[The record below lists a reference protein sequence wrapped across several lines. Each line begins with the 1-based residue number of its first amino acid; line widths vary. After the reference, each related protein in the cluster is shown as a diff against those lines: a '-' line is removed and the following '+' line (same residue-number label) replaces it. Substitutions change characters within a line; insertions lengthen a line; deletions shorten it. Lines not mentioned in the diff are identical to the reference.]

1 MKYEPVHW
9 CIVNILAS
17 LFGCMALF
25 AAFAFGL
32 TAALQFAGASL
43 ATPEI
48 SPLGN
53 FVFAVLCFAL
63 AVMFLTV
70 SPYRPDLDRR
80 DKQQS
85 KLGSWTGTP
94 K

>member
-1 MKYEPVHW
+1 MKHETVNWY
-9 CIVNILAS
+9 IVNILAR

-53 FVFAVLCFAL
+53 FVGAVFCLVL
-63 AVMFLTV
+63 AVMFLTA
-70 SPYRPDLDRR
+70 SPYSRTSSD
-80 DKQQS
+80 
-85 KLGSWTGTP
+85 
-94 K
+94 